1 MLNRTVDCPIALRAN
16 PGLVQS
22 YKGEDV
28 TIAMAEGQ
36 PPRLVITAP
45 DEAALDQVEVW
56 LAQMDTP
63 AD

>member
-1 MLNRTVDCPIALRAN
+1 MLTRTVDCPVALRAD
-16 PGLVQS
+16 PSLAQS
-22 YKGEDV
+22 YKGRDV
-28 TIAMAEGQ
+28 TITVAKGQ